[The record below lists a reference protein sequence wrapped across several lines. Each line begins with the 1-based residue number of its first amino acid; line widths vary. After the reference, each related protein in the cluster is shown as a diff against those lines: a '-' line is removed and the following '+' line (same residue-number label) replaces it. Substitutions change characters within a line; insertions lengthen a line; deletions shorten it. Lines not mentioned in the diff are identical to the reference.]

1 MLRCPKT
8 SVAETPPR
16 MAILPLVAISD
27 GRRKAANEVQ
37 RFHDTSPKDGASNT

>member
-16 MAILPLVAISD
+16 MAILPLAAIGD
-27 GRRKAANEVQ
+27 EHWIAGDLHQ
-37 RFHDTSPKDGASNT
+37 RFHDTSPKDGADNI